1 MKEKELIDY
10 IKDNRKIRDISLK
23 TYIGNVRKLNNNKP
37 IDDLKFLKKTS
48 SIIEKIKDFKLP
60 TQRNYL
66 TSILVI
72 LTKQKNYI
80 KECEK
85 YKTRLKIL
93 NDQYNEH
100 INSHLK
106 TEKEDKNWST
116 LSELKKNVFNYYKR
130 DISERALNNKT
141 TLTSKEFDLYQ
152 RFVVVSLYLLIP
164 SVRLDYSNMVVVK
177 SRSDMENK
185 KRNYLLNLSRNKK
198 YFYINEYKTSDKH
211 GEIEIKIPPPLNTIL
226 NQWLK
231 FNDNQY
237 LLLNKANQPMSDNVL
252 SKYITKAFAP
262 SNKNITLN
270 LLRKFWISENVDLEA
285 LKRRKAL
292 ANSMQHSLDVQEQ
305 YIKIN

>member
-1 MKEKELIDY
+1 MKEKELIEY

-116 LSELKKNVFNYYKR
+116 LSELKKKVFNYYKR
-130 DISERALNNKT
+130 EISERQLNNKT

-164 SVRLDYSNMVVVK
+164 SVRLDYSNMVVVT

-198 YFYINEYKTSDKH
+198 YFYINEYKTSDRH
-211 GEIEIKIPPPLNTIL
+211 GEKEIKISPALNTIL

-270 LLRKFWISENVDLEA
+270 LLRKFWISESVDLEA
-285 LKRRKAL
+285 IRKRKAL
-292 ANSMQHSLDVQEQ
+292 ANSMMHSLDVQEG
-305 YIKIN
+305 YIKQ